1 MPPPS
6 HGPQKPMTADQVEEW
21 LQAINRKRLELS
33 LHAMEPLYN
42 TRRELAV
49 MEISHLLQEVIE
61 EVRVVSAAL
70 REQSQALRDH
80 SSEVRAYSQHL
91 EKQSKRHQE
100 KPSITECT
108 EPAQNLEDRVSQF
121 KMQLRRALAECQQVQ
136 ERQEADRQ
144 RGAAASTPETFK
156 HSA

>member
-1 MPPPS
+1 
-6 HGPQKPMTADQVEEW
+6 MTADQVEEW
-21 LQAINRKRLELS
+21 LQAIDRKRLELT

-80 SSEVRAYSQHL
+80 SSAVRAYSQHL

-100 KPSITECT
+100 KPSSAECA
-108 EPAQNLEDRVSQF
+108 ERAQSLEDRVSQF
-121 KMQLRRALAECQQVQ
+121 
-136 ERQEADRQ
+136 
-144 RGAAASTPETFK
+144 
-156 HSA
+156 